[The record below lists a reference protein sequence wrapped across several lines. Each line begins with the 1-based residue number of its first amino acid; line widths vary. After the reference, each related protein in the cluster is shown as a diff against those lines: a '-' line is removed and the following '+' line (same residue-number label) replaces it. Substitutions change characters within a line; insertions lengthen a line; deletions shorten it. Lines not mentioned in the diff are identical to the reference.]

1 VAVDAHDDR
10 QEAHRQRS
18 GELSVVGYT
27 DAPVTNA
34 YDLRRKPMA
43 LIEVVV
49 SGEFMRRVCHASWE
63 LYKWGS

>member
-49 SGEFMRRVCHASWE
+49 SGEFMR
-63 LYKWGS
+63 